1 VCLPATSDLPPRGPA
16 GAHGTSQPLARRA
29 RPVPP
34 RRPPWPT
41 GPATRGTSPGR
52 GRARRGPKP
61 AHDLRP
67 LVNGLVASHGWES
80 PVSHPSHSRVLPD
93 QPVNGGL
100 ACAGRG
106 SAAPRTGP
114 APRIQ
119 WRGDFRCAGVPR
131 PDPQRQVGYLVPV
144 PSDRPAPGR
153 GRAIGSRYWRP
164 GPPLPLGPSPA
175 ARKSDVRWDRP
186 RPKGVH
192 LCALACC
199 DGRPVSRSAPW
210 RSPRVRSGRCTRAP
224 SPMDSPLT
232 DTPSPRVA
240 HAL

>member
-1 VCLPATSDLPPRGPA
+1 MLVPQARRCTGRPAFLISARGAGFLLCGAGWLSPA
-16 GAHGTSQPLARRA
+16 MAPLALTLCVQASGLNGCYLRRVTCPREGPPGPTAPCGRLPVEPA
-29 RPVPP
+29 RYLP
-34 RRPPWPT
+34 RRPRWLA

-61 AHDLRP
+61 ARDLRP

-119 WRGDFRCAGVPR
+119 WRAAFGVR
-131 PDPQRQVGYLVPV
+131 AFPDPTR
-144 PSDRPAPGR
+144 SDRW
-153 GRAIGSRYWRP
+153 AIWSRCRVT
-164 GPPLPLGPSPA
+164 GPPLVEDELLGPGTGVPA
-175 ARKSDVRWDRP
+175 HPCHW
-186 RPKGVH
+186 
-192 LCALACC
+192 ALLPPPGGA
-199 DGRPVSRSAPW
+199 
-210 RSPRVRSGRCTRAP
+210 T
-224 SPMDSPLT
+224 
-232 DTPSPRVA
+232 
-240 HAL
+240 